1 MVALS
6 AAVDYHARVSPEH
19 LALIYGRERISYAA
33 LAERLRTAAGLLAA
47 RGIAKGDMVGILM
60 KNSAAFI
67 ELALAASHIGA
78 VLLPI
83 NFRLAAEE
91 VGYILEHA
99 GAKLLFVDEELLASA
114 GGFAAKVSVDAAAQS
129 DSRLLAQ
136 GTQPATRGAA
146 LVSGDLYRLMYTSGT
161 TDRPKGV
168 TLSYE
173 NYYWKCLDHII
184 SLGLSASDRLLV
196 VGPLYHV
203 GAFDLPGLALLLTGG
218 TLCVLREFEPDAA
231 LELIQNERLTGAWM
245 APVMLNRLLALPGR
259 ERYDLSSF
267 RWLIGGGE
275 RTPEERIREF
285 SSLFRHGRYID
296 AYGLTES
303 CSGDTFMEAG
313 MEIAKIGST
322 GRAVPHV
329 GIQIRDDAGRV
340 LASGESGEI
349 CLRGPKITK
358 GYWRDPQKTVASF
371 FGDWFRTGDV
381 GYLDQ
386 DGFLFLTDRKKDMII
401 SGGENIA
408 SSEVERVIY
417 RLEQVSE
424 AAVVGLPD
432 AQWGERV
439 VAVVVLKAGAQ
450 LTPEELQLHCREHLA
465 GFKVPRQLFL
475 RESLPRN
482 PSGKVL
488 KRVLRDELAAK
499 DKAHEIRW
507 KTRGRHRRR
516 KRHRCGV
523 RALPRRARGTRG
535 HRRPERAGGRVA
547 GVAAWRQGG
556 RARYRGRRGR
566 RNRGGC
572 DRGRSRP
579 RVGPGQ

>member
-6 AAVDYHARVSPEH
+6 AAVGYHARVSPGR
-19 LALIYGRERISYAA
+19 LALVYGRERVSYAA
-33 LAERLRTAAGLLAA
+33 LHERLRAAAGLLEA
-47 RGIAKGDMVGILM
+47 RGIAKGDIVAVLM

-67 ELALAASHIGA
+67 ELALAVSHIGA

-99 GAKLLFVDEELLASA
+99 GAKILFVDDELLASA
-114 GGFAAKVSVDAAAQS
+114 PGFAAKVSVDARAQS

-136 GTQPATRGAA
+136 GAPAVARGAA
-146 LVSGDLYRLMYTSGT
+146 LDSGDLFRLMYTSGT
-161 TDRPKGV
+161 TDHPKGV
-168 TLSYE
+168 THTYE
-173 NYYWKCLDHII
+173 NYYWKCLDHIVT
-184 SLGLSASDRLLV
+184 LGLSAADRLLV
-196 VGPLYHV
+196 AGPLYHV
-203 GAFDLPGLALLLTGG
+203 GAFDLPGLALLLVGG
-218 TLCVLREFEPDAA
+218 TLCVLRDFEPEEA
-231 LELIQNERLTGAWM
+231 LELIQTERISGAWM
-245 APVMLNRLLALPGR
+245 APIMLNRLLAQPAR
-259 ERYDLSSF
+259 ERHDVSSL

-285 SSLFRHGRYID
+285 SNLFRHGRYID

-303 CSGDTFMEAG
+303 CSGDTLMEAG

-329 GIQIRDDAGRV
+329 SIEIRDDGGRL
-340 LASGESGEI
+340 LAPGESGEI
-349 CLRGPKITK
+349 CLLGPKITK
-358 GYWRDPQKTVASF
+358 GYWRDLRKTAASF

-417 RLEQVSE
+417 RLPQVSE
-424 AAVVGLPD
+424 AAVIGLPD

-439 VAVVVLKAGAQ
+439 VAVVVLKAGAHI
-450 LTPEELQLHCREHLA
+450 TAEELQRYCRAHLA
-465 GFKVPRQLFL
+465 GFKVPRQFL
-475 RESLPRN
+475 MRENLPRN

-488 KRVLRDELAAK
+488 KRVLRNELAAR
-499 DKAHEIRW
+499 DK
-507 KTRGRHRRR
+507 T
-516 KRHRCGV
+516 
-523 RALPRRARGTRG
+523 
-535 HRRPERAGGRVA
+535 
-547 GVAAWRQGG
+547 
-556 RARYRGRRGR
+556 
-566 RNRGGC
+566 
-572 DRGRSRP
+572 
-579 RVGPGQ
+579 